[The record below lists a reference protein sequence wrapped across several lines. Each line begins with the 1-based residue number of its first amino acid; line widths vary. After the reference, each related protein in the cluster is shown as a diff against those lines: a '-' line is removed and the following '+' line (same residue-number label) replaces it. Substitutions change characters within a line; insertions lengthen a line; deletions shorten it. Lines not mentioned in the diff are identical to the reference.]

1 MDMPYH
7 ILPASPSRE
16 GIMPSSKIHQ
26 QRDDVNQLLTSLR
39 ARLGFAQFKMNQGW
53 ESSTLLDVEQL
64 WRQKQQK
71 FISDLPKPRFT
82 QQDIIDKKVVVP
94 SSGTK
99 HQTKKAK
106 LMRTY
111 SFPAEKRKIMRHHYP
126 LSHSQP
132 IHPLPMPHAPA
143 PPTLSSTLP
152 PATVPPVSPDTS
164 SSLSS
169 TMEEDHFR
177 CPSPPIRLRNSL
189 DYLSYAIAMTEQ
201 QQPSSQPLP
210 DVSEVEPHL
219 TEEDEDYT
227 ILEQETEISP
237 PSSPVTSAAKA
248 IMMFVNN
255 NQPPPS
261 NSHTEH

>member
-7 ILPASPSRE
+7 ILPAHPNQE
-16 GIMPSSKIHQ
+16 GIMPSPKMRQ
-26 QRDDVNQLLTSLR
+26 QRDDVNQLLVSLR

-82 QQDIIDKKVVVP
+82 QRDIIDKKVVMP

-99 HQTKKAK
+99 HQSKKAK

-111 SFPAEKRKIMRHHYP
+111 SFPAEKRKTIRQHYP
-126 LSHSQP
+126 SHSQP
-132 IHPLPMPHAPA
+132 IYLMSNSLQPPTHTPLP
-143 PPTLSSTLP
+143 PTSM
-152 PATVPPVSPDTS
+152 PPVSPDTS

-169 TMEEDHFR
+169 AMEEEDHFQ
-177 CPSPPIRLRNSL
+177 CPSPPMRLRNSL

-219 TEEDEDYT
+219 TEEEEDYT
-227 ILEQETEISP
+227 ILDKETDASP

-261 NSHTEH
+261 DSHTQH